1 MSNLCLLYV
10 PFQGLL
16 YFVLI
21 FQLDSTIDKIYIIS
35 SETMK
40 PSYNFEKTLIPSIKI
55 YIYINIYIYTNNL
68 KKKNPKNSRD
78 PFNMGEKL
86 RSFFH

>member
-1 MSNLCLLYV
+1 MSNLCLLYA
-10 PFQGLL
+10 PFRGLL
-16 YFVLI
+16 YFVPI

-55 YIYINIYIYTNNL
+55 YIYTYNL

-78 PFNMGEKL
+78 PFNIGEKL
-86 RSFFH
+86 QSFFH